1 MVASL
6 GLESTEGSG
15 SHSHTGGKARGLQQ
29 WGLDSLDLSLDA
41 LQMKTEDPKTNTN
54 TTTTGECGGGGVA
67 VPTSAT
73 TTISSSS
80 SSSYQEKKRRLKEQ
94 ENIRAAMMT
103 THAPKCPGHGLP
115 AKLNTVKKTGRNKV
129 WWHVGN
135 SDDTQQ

>member
-15 SHSHTGGKARGLQQ
+15 SHSRTGGKARGLQQ

-41 LQMKTEDPKTNTN
+41 LQMKTEDPKTNIYA
-54 TTTTGECGGGGVA
+54 TTTT
-67 VPTSAT
+67 T
-73 TTISSSS
+73 T
-80 SSSYQEKKRRLKEQ
+80 SSYQEKNRRLKEQ

-115 AKLNTVKKTGRNKV
+115 AKLTTVKKKGRNKV
-129 WWHVGN
+129 W
-135 SDDTQQ
+135 